1 MAHIDRKALMASIEA
16 AAEAVV
22 IGGRYQHYK
31 TKGIYIVD
39 SVVVLEATDQVA
51 VAYYDE
57 ALPGLTWIR
66 EYSDF
71 VAKIDE
77 STVRF
82 SLLS

>member
-1 MAHIDRKALMASIEA
+1 MTHVDRQTILDRVKAASN
-16 AAEAVV
+16 VV
-22 IGGRYQHYK
+22 VGGRYEHYK
-31 TKGIYIVD
+31 TKGVYIVD
-39 SVVVLEATDQVA
+39 KLVVLEANDQVA

-57 ALPGLTWIR
+57 SFPELTWIR

-77 STVRF
+77 SKTRF